1 MKILVIEDEP
11 EMLKLLVN
19 YLQSER
25 YVVETATTV
34 DSALE
39 KVGVYEYDC
48 ILLDIMLGDQN
59 GLEVLHALKKENK
72 TDGVIII
79 SAKDAIED
87 RIAGLDLG
95 ADDYL
100 PKPFHLA
107 ELLARIKSVIRRK
120 KFTGSN
126 SIEVGNINVNLD
138 QRSIS
143 VNGDAIQL
151 NRKEYDILLYL
162 VTNKDRLVAKTALAE
177 HVWGDRI
184 DEADSY
190 EFIYSQIKN
199 IRKKLKDSAAAIE
212 IQAIYGVGYRLA
224 EI

>member
-1 MKILVIEDEP
+1 MKILIVEDEP
-11 EMLKLLVN
+11 EMLHTIAS
-19 YLQSER
+19 YLQMEQ
-25 YVVETATTV
+25 YVVETATDI

-48 ILLDIMLGDQN
+48 ILLDITLGNGN
-59 GLEVLHALKKENK
+59 GLEVLQALKKEGK
-72 TDGVIII
+72 SDGVIII
-79 SAKDAIED
+79 SAKDSID
-87 RIAGLDLG
+87 DKIAGLDLG

-107 ELLARIKSVIRRK
+107 ELHARIKSVIRRK

-126 SIEVGNINVNLD
+126 QLQVANLTVNLD
-138 QRSIS
+138 LRTIS
-143 VNGDAIQL
+143 VTEHEVPL

-162 VTNKDRLVAKTALAE
+162 LTNKERLVAKTALAE

-184 DEADSY
+184 DESDSY

-199 IRKKLKDSAAAIE
+199 IRKKLKEHNAQIE
-212 IQAIYGVGYRLA
+212 IQAIYGIGYRLA
-224 EI
+224 EL